1 MNPRK
6 ASEVK
11 ADLRADFYQ
20 HVYDVVEEKLTEAV
34 IALQEHYGITDGGCD
49 PLVSHQ
55 YDEALEDMAEAV
67 RILIEHQRALNGKG
81 A

>member
-1 MNPRK
+1 MK
-6 ASEVK
+6 
-11 ADLRADFYQ
+11 DFYQ
-20 HVYDVVEEKLTEAV
+20 RVYEKIESAMTDVL
-34 IALQEHYGITDGGCD
+34 ISLQEENGIEDGGCD

-67 RILIEHQRALNGKG
+67 RILLENQKGRNGKE